1 MVIGPVG
8 RFRVSVPLH
17 PGDFAIP
24 VMRSID
30 HQAGLSREE
39 CEAL

>member
-1 MVIGPVG
+1 MVTPVR